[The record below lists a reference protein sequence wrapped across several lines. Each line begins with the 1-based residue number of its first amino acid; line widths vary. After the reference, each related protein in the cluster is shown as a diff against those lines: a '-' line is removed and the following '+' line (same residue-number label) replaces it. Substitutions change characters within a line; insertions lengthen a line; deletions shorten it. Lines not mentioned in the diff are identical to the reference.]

1 VPCSA
6 EVRLEREPI
15 TETNLDAATREPKI
29 SDAEHRARAPRGGA
43 ADRYGAVV
51 VSLGRPVRL
60 EEAVAMMPSRVD
72 NRLL

>member
-1 VPCSA
+1 
-6 EVRLEREPI
+6 
-15 TETNLDAATREPKI
+15 
-29 SDAEHRARAPRGGA
+29 
-43 ADRYGAVV
+43 VV